1 MERALYKRY
10 GIGVV
15 FIMLAVVCIVFGIKN
30 AGKSEIGE
38 PYYTTVTAVITEKY
52 PSHAPELESFADVTY
67 TDLSGIE
74 RSGRIE
80 YNGSAK
86 VGDTIEIEMS
96 THNPKLI
103 GFATPEAQQRQTEEM
118 AANRRNSVIYAV
130 IEIVG
135 GALSFVLGVFLVIR
149 RIKRQQAEQQAAC
162 EMPKTSTPPVRETP
176 VKETPVPVQNTP
188 TVPEYDLE
196 ELYKKIDRMVPPKP
210 MVKLNPKR
218 AENLSV
224 FESKLGGVPYM
235 PADFEYPKGISGVFE
250 GRPLRLLAQLNFEK
264 LPYIENFPMKG
275 ILQFFCSDDE
285 EECAFGINFDNRIVQ
300 DGFRVIYHESI
311 ITDESK
317 LMPKESM
324 PTFTDNLGNFPFT
337 GEFLLEAE
345 QPEMCRASGLDY
357 RFDKALL
364 KIYSEIAGMELKN
377 FNDVEKAGFDEIFDK
392 AYDAEICD
400 YTCIG
405 GYPCFTQSDPRGY
418 KEEIADHDV
427 LLFQSASVTEGNS
440 EDEIMWG
447 DVGVCNFFITQKD
460 LQNLDF
466 SKVAYNWDCG

>member
-162 EMPKTSTPPVRETP
+162 EMPKTS
-176 VKETPVPVQNTP
+176 
-188 TVPEYDLE
+188 
-196 ELYKKIDRMVPPKP
+196 KI
-210 MVKLNPKR
+210 
-218 AENLSV
+218 
-224 FESKLGGVPYM
+224 G
-235 PADFEYPKGISGVFE
+235 
-250 GRPLRLLAQLNFEK
+250 
-264 LPYIENFPMKG
+264 
-275 ILQFFCSDDE
+275 
-285 EECAFGINFDNRIVQ
+285 
-300 DGFRVIYHESI
+300 
-311 ITDESK
+311 
-317 LMPKESM
+317 
-324 PTFTDNLGNFPFT
+324 
-337 GEFLLEAE
+337 
-345 QPEMCRASGLDY
+345 RASC
-357 RFDKALL
+357 R
-364 KIYSEIAGMELKN
+364 ER
-377 FNDVEKAGFDEIFDK
+377 V
-392 AYDAEICD
+392 
-400 YTCIG
+400 
-405 GYPCFTQSDPRGY
+405 
-418 KEEIADHDV
+418 
-427 LLFQSASVTEGNS
+427 
-440 EDEIMWG
+440 
-447 DVGVCNFFITQKD
+447 
-460 LQNLDF
+460 
-466 SKVAYNWDCG
+466 